1 MSAAAAEK
9 RRVVLGIT
17 GSIAAYKAA
26 ELARYMITRGYSVRV
41 VMSESACR
49 FISPLTFEAI
59 TGHPVMTEF
68 WNETQPGA
76 ISHIALAD
84 WAELLLIA
92 PASADF
98 IAKLTHG
105 HADSPVLA
113 VALATKAPVL
123 VAPTMNVNMYQ
134 HPQTQANVAQ
144 LKGRGVLL
152 VAPDSG
158 ALACGWEGQGRLPHH
173 REIFFHVRR
182 ALTHH
187 DFSGRRILITA
198 GPTREAIDPV
208 RYISNRSSGRMGMAL
223 AVEGFRRGAHVTLVH
238 GPLGAQM
245 KVPREVER
253 VSVVTAEQMHAAVM
267 GRIFPTAAPT
277 GTAATPYDIV
287 IMAAAVADYRAEQER
302 SMKQKKVAAPE
313 PIAVRSNPDIL
324 FDLGARRAQLLGES
338 ARQPILVGFALETGE
353 VEDLVVEVR
362 RKLEHKR
369 ADLMVGNRAEEAF
382 EGDTNRVWLINRSGR
397 EQEVATTYK
406 SRIAVRIF
414 DAIAGLF

>member
-1 MSAAAAEK
+1 MSAAAEK

-17 GSIAAYKAA
+17 GSIAAYKGA

-84 WAELLLIA
+84 WAELLLVA

-105 HADSPVLA
+105 HADSPLLA
-113 VALATKAPVL
+113 LALATKAPVL
-123 VAPTMNVNMYQ
+123 VAPAMNVNMYQ
-134 HPQTQANVAQ
+134 HPQTQANLAQ
-144 LKGRGVLL
+144 LRARGVQM

-182 ALTHH
+182 ALTNH
-187 DFSGRRILITA
+187 DFAGRRILITA

-223 AVEGFRRGAHVTLVH
+223 AVEGFRRGAQVTLVH

-267 GRIFPTAAPT
+267 GRVFPEAGGAAL
-277 GTAATPYDIV
+277 PYDIV
-287 IMAAAVADYRAEQER
+287 IMAAAVADYRAEMAR
-302 SMKQKKVAAPE
+302 TTKQKKVAEPE

-324 FDLGARRAQLLGES
+324 FDLGERRVQLLGES
-338 ARQPILVGFALETGE
+338 ARNPLLVGFALETGE
-353 VEDLVVEVR
+353 VEDLVLEVR
-362 RKLEHKR
+362 RKLEHKK

-382 EGDTNRVWLINRSGR
+382 EGDTNRVWIINRSGR